1 MPVEVVHTFEEEG
14 KPVNVATLLQC
25 AWIFSHCLSRGLR
38 LRGHSSVT

>member
-25 AWIFSHCLSRGLR
+25 APCSILFNKI
-38 LRGHSSVT
+38 